1 VHRVSSDNHPRTDGI
16 QIPDEYRNQ
25 GMLGPSAEA
34 RRRAH
39 RERHAVLSIL
49 NALTL
54 SALLIMLAIGL
65 ALIFGLRNVMN
76 FAHGGLYMVGAY
88 LGYSVVNVAN
98 FWVALVVVPI
108 ALAFAGVVFEFL
120 VFRPL
125 KRRSELDVALVTY
138 GLSLI
143 IGQVVIKVYGGNTRP
158 VSAPSGLNGSVRL
171 LGAQYPTYR
180 LLIIGV
186 GLGTC
191 LLVFAW
197 LRWTRT
203 GLFVRAVSGDPETS
217 HMVGVDSKRI
227 GLFVVALS
235 TAFAGVAGVLAGPYL
250 AVQPGM
256 GDAIMITSLMV
267 VAIGGLGSIGG
278 AIIAA
283 ILLGFVSAMGSQ
295 YVPSIAA
302 LAPYVLLIVVLA
314 IRPQGF
320 GARTQ

>member
-1 VHRVSSDNHPRTDGI
+1 
-16 QIPDEYRNQ
+16 
-25 GMLGPSAEA
+25 
-34 RRRAH
+34 
-39 RERHAVLSIL
+39 VLSTL

-88 LGYSVVNVAN
+88 LGYSVVRASN
-98 FWVALVVVPI
+98 FWIALVVVPI
-108 ALAFAGVVFEFL
+108 ALAAVGVFLEFV

-125 KRRSELDVALVTY
+125 KKRSELDIALVTF
-138 GLSLI
+138 GISLI
-143 IGQVVIKVYGGNTRP
+143 VGQLIIKVYGGQTRP
-158 VSAPSGLNGSVRL
+158 VSAPSSLSGTLHVFGT
-171 LGAQYPTYR
+171 QYPTYR

-191 LLVFAW
+191 VLVFAW

-203 GLFVRAVSGDPETS
+203 GLFVRAVSDDPETAR
-217 HMVGVDSKRI
+217 MVGVDSKRI

-235 TAFAGVAGVLAGPYL
+235 TAFAGLAGVLAGPYL

-256 GDAIMITSLMV
+256 GDAIMITSLMI

-283 ILLGFVSAMGSQ
+283 ILLGFITAMGSQ
-295 YVPSIAA
+295 YLPAVSS

-314 IRPQGF
+314 FRPQGI
-320 GARTQ
+320 GGVKGR